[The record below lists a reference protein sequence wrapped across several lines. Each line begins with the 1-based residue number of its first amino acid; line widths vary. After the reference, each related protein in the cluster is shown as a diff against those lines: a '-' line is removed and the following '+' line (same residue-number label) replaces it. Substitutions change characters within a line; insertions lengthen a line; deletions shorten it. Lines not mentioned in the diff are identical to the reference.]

1 MAVVRM
7 TLEQRARVPMKQV
20 VALRQKSSLRLLKS

>member
-20 VALRQKSSLRLLKS
+20 VALRRKSSLRLLKS